1 MEKNCTVTR
10 QLLPTEAQRL
20 QIDKRIAAA
29 NYLFALGAE
38 RFSPAVET
46 LTEDPEF
53 IRLFNQVDD
62 SAHGEE
68 QIKAAPDFFE
78 LVDRAVSAGLTKA
91 GVTAW
96 IAEAA
101 EEHGFECLDNN
112 IQNGLADRLYRAL
125 FFTVA
130 NRCTGTSTSRYE
142 YFDASWLDGMA
153 WKLSDVCNTK
163 TGSLLFAGQ
172 EIALK
177 ASEEGDVDLGKI
189 PDGEAVNCKIIRRTR
204 GQQRQYFVEFKASDP
219 PVPIA

>member
-1 MEKNCTVTR
+1 MGKDYIVTR
-10 QLLPTEAQRL
+10 QLLPTEAQRI

-53 IRLFNQVDD
+53 VRLFNQIDD

-68 QIKAAPDFFE
+68 QIKAAPNFFA
-78 LVDRAVSAGLTKA
+78 LVDRFIAVGLSET
-91 GVTAW
+91 GISAW
-96 IAEAA
+96 IAESAA
-101 EEHGFECLDNN
+101 ECGFECLDDH
-112 IQNGLADRLYRAL
+112 IQKGVANRLYRAL

-130 NRCTGTSTSRYE
+130 NRCTGTATARHE
-142 YFDASWLDGMA
+142 YFDVSWLDWTV
-153 WKLSDVCNTK
+153 WKLGDVCNTEA
-163 TGSLLFAGQ
+163 GSLLFSDQ
-172 EIALK
+172 EIVLK
-177 ASEEGDVDLGKI
+177 ASEEGNADLEKI